1 MNAPQDFTLD
11 LTRFI
16 RAPREKVFDA
26 FIDEAVLARWHCPRG
41 MSVANATVDARVD
54 GAWRIDMRTRE
65 NASHS
70 VGGRYRE
77 IKRAERL
84 VYTWVWEESMEGMGG
99 LQTLIEIDFVARDEG
114 TEIRMRHIGFPSEAA
129 RNGHNQGWN
138 SVFNRLTDLLD
149 ARGSAA
155 TLTLLGD
162 TASSY
167 VRSARIGLAE
177 KGLAYSLQRAAPN
190 SPEIDAIHP
199 FGKIPAF
206 RDGATEIWETS
217 AILRYIDEGF
227 DGPSLNPGML
237 VDRTRT
243 EQWVSAVG
251 AYMYDAMVR
260 RYVLQY
266 IFPRGEGGSPDRAV
280 IDKAVTEMVR
290 ALDALERCY
299 QGRDFI
305 GGVSPSYADILVTPI
320 LDYLGR
326 FPEGGQFLSDRP
338 NIRRALGVMRARPSF
353 AAATA
358 PHDATPA
365 APTR

>member
-1 MNAPQDFTLD
+1 MNAPQDFTLN

-26 FIDEAVLARWHCPRG
+26 FVDEAALSRWHCPRG
-41 MSVANATVDARVD
+41 MSVASAVVDARVD
-54 GAWRIDMRTRE
+54 GAWRIEMRTRD
-65 NASHS
+65 NANHS

-84 VYTWVWEESMEGMGG
+84 VYTWVWEQSVEGMAGM
-99 LQTLIEIDFVARDEG
+99 QTLIEIDFVARDGG
-114 TEIRMRHIGFPSEAA
+114 TEIQMRHSGFPAEAA
-129 RNGHNQGWN
+129 RNGHGQGWN

-149 ARGSAA
+149 ERGSAA
-155 TLTLLGD
+155 TLILLGEA
-162 TASSY
+162 ASSY

-177 KGLAYSLQRAAPN
+177 KGLAYTFQRAAPH

-199 FGKIPAF
+199 FCKMPAF
-206 RDGATEIWETS
+206 RDGETEIWETS

-227 DGPSLNPGML
+227 DGPSLNPGMV
-237 VDRTRT
+237 VDRART
-243 EQWVSAVG
+243 ETWVSAVG

-266 IFPRGEGGSPDRAV
+266 VFPRGEGGAPDRVV
-280 IDKAVTEMVR
+280 IGKAATDMVR
-290 ALDALERCY
+290 PLDALERCL

-305 GGVSPSYADILVTPI
+305 GGAGPSYADILVTPI

-326 FPEGGQFLSDRP
+326 FPEGGQLLSDRP
-338 NIRRALGVMRARPSF
+338 NIRRALDNMRARPSF
-353 AAATA
+353 VAATA

-365 APTR
+365 AQAR